1 MPSSLVQYLFTER
14 SEVLRANQ
22 RIKDT
27 GYVETDAT
35 AIFMLVK
42 ELDGGR
48 EKSGGGRPYTLNLVV
63 IPERQSRC
71 TIRKD
76 VLAERSIEFRSRRW
90 QSKAECPLMEL
101 ACHSREME

>member
-1 MPSSLVQYLFTER
+1 MPSSLLQYLFAER
-14 SEVLRANQ
+14 SEVLRANR
-22 RIKDT
+22 RIKDI

-48 EKSGGGRPYTLNLVV
+48 EKSGGGRTYTLNLVV

-71 TIRKD
+71 TIGND

-90 QSKAECPLMEL
+90 AKQRRMSINGTCV
-101 ACHSREME
+101 S

>member
-1 MPSSLVQYLFTER
+1 MRVNR
-14 SEVLRANQ
+14 
-22 RIKDT
+22 RIKDI

-48 EKSGGGRPYTLNLVV
+48 EKSAGGRNYTLNLVV

-76 VLAERSIEFRSRRW
+76 VQAERSIEFRSRRW
-90 QSKAECPLMEL
+90 AKQSRMSINGTCV
-101 ACHSREME
+101 S